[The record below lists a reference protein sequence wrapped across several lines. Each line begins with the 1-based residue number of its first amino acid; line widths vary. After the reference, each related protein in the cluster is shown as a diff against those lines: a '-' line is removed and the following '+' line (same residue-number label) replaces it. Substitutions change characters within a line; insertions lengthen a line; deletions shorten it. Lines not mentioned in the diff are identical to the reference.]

1 MSSWVLLSY
10 RVPREPSAPRIA
22 VWRKLERLGVAR
34 LGDGLVA
41 LPADARTREQ
51 VDWLAE
57 EILEAGG
64 TAMVWLAE
72 PGSVAQERAIAT
84 KLAAERAAEYQHLVR
99 EAEAAQHG
107 TPEDRS
113 RATRRLRAQLRRIS
127 RRDYFPPGER
137 EQAEAAV
144 RALAEQTGAAASTTG
159 KAVSR

>member
-1 MSSWVLLSY
+1 MSTWVLLSY

-64 TAMVWLAE
+64 AATVWLAE
-72 PGSVAQERAIAT
+72 PGSLAQERAIAA
-84 KLAAERAAEYQHLVR
+84 KLAAERAAEYQQLI
-99 EAEAAQHG
+99 AEA
-107 TPEDRS
+107 
-113 RATRRLRAQLRRIS
+113 RAATAGSLDDQARAARRLRAQLRRIS
-127 RRDYFPPGER
+127 RRDYFPPVER
-137 EQAEAAV
+137 EQAETAV
-144 RALAEQTGAAASTTG
+144 RTLAAQPAGG
-159 KAVSR
+159 KLAPR